1 MFGKYI
7 WQNFKKNLVGYILIF
22 LLETSL
28 ICVSL
33 VASGIAFD
41 AMTDRDY
48 IQTGAK
54 EINFDFEKTSAGELR
69 EKLDKFINGLPA
81 PYAEIMVGLSK
92 AEEYEKF
99 SGSYVVWQYPDYETM
114 CRQLT
119 EGVWKLDMSEIPTR
133 EQFENN
139 EMAAIVGNN
148 AGDAVDISDGHF
160 KIIQYQYNFTD
171 DDHIMIAGQE
181 YLVTG
186 RFQSHGVHVLFSAI
200 PDDTLMKGVTIE
212 MKSYPNQ
219 KVIDEIYNLAV
230 ECFVGVRYWR
240 EPQINEL
247 LGWRNSASNIMLSTL
262 IIFMSVFN
270 ILLVFKY
277 LLSSRQ
283 RYFAVLR
290 FCGFKKST
298 CVVYGLAELL
308 FLSIISSAASFFAFH
323 FGLSPIFAEHYSSFD
338 DVVFSPGYYI
348 MLYGIF
354 LAANI
359 LLFAVYI
366 APSLSRSVRE
376 NLSEV

>member
-7 WQNFKKNLVGYILIF
+7 VQNFKKNPVEYILIF

-41 AMTDRDY
+41 AMTDRDN

-54 EINFDFEKTSAGELR
+54 EMSFHFEKTSAGELR
-69 EKLDKFINGLPA
+69 EKLDKFTNGLPA
-81 PYAEIMVGLSK
+81 PYAEISLLLSR
-92 AEEYEKF
+92 EEKYKRF
-99 SGSYVVWQYPDYETM
+99 SGSSFVWQYPDYETM

-119 EGVWKLDMSEIPTR
+119 EGFRKLDMSEIPTR

-139 EMAAIVGNN
+139 ERAAIVGND
-148 AGDAVDISDGHF
+148 AGDYIDMSDGHF

-186 RFQSHGVHVLFSAI
+186 RFQSRGVHVLFSTI
-200 PDDTLMKGVTIE
+200 PDDVVMNGIIIE

-219 KVIDEIYNLAV
+219 KVIDEIKKLAW
-230 ECFVGVRYWR
+230 ECFEASTWIA
-240 EPQINEL
+240 PQIDEL

-298 CVVYGLAELL
+298 CLVYGLAELL

-323 FGLSPIFAEHYSSFD
+323 FGLSPIFAEHYSSFG
-338 DVVFSPGYYI
+338 DVVFSPGYY
-348 MLYGIF
+348 MALYGIF

-376 NLSEV
+376 NLIEF